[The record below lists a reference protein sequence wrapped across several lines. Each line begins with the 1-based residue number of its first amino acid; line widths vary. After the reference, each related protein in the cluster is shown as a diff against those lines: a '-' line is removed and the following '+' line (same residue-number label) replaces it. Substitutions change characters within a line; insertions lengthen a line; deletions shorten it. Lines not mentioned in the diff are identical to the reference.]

1 MKPELIQR
9 TMILPLFL
17 FGLLLLG
24 CSGSPQS
31 PNDNPA
37 DSPTVSGKD
46 PATKTPVKQGVTD
59 ESAIEVDVTEVD
71 VTEVNVTEEG
81 SNSAVVLSGRN
92 IDEAR
97 LSIVIDNIAQALEA
111 QKLAYDP
118 AKGTDCSGI
127 YHKIK
132 DQVQLKFSELGD
144 ESKYHYPTYSQERN
158 TRQIAYWYHENGNLN
173 IVQNGKTD
181 RNLIRPGS
189 VMFFGRTDE
198 KYSDITIEM
207 LTNPGV
213 WSHDK
218 AAGKGKIMH
227 MATVTKVKR
236 DAQGNVEIYTMMH
249 GRNRK
254 YPASRTASNHDGS
267 GGYAKTFAK
276 FPFGNWNQ
284 QWVAV
289 ANIETLK

>member
-1 MKPELIQR
+1 VNE
-9 TMILPLFL
+9 
-17 FGLLLLG
+17 
-24 CSGSPQS
+24 
-31 PNDNPA
+31 
-37 DSPTVSGKD
+37 
-46 PATKTPVKQGVTD
+46 
-59 ESAIEVDVTEVD
+59 DVH
-71 VTEVNVTEEG
+71 
-81 SNSAVVLSGRN
+81 SNSDVVLGDRN

-97 LSIVIDNIAQALEA
+97 LSIVLDNIAQAMEA
-111 QKLAYDP
+111 QKLDYEP
-118 AKGTDCSGI
+118 ANGTDCSGI

-132 DQVQLKFSELGD
+132 DQVQLKFSALGD
-144 ESKYHYPTYSQERN
+144 ESKYHYPTYEQERN
-158 TRQIAYWYHENGNLN
+158 SRQIAYWYHKNGNLK
-173 IVQNGKTD
+173 IVQNGTTD

-207 LTNPGV
+207 LTNPEV

-227 MATVTKVKR
+227 IATVTKVER

-254 YPASRTASNHDGS
+254 HTASRTAGNYDGPGS
-267 GGYAKTFAK
+267 YAETFAK

-289 ANIETLK
+289 ANIETPK